1 METDKGKRRPWIYLR
16 ERMERIYDRAG
27 YLLLAFGVLFVLFVT
42 FYSDDWL
49 HTLWRGLLIIMARG
63 RHDPGA

>member
-1 METDKGKRRPWIYLR
+1 MEADRGMQRQWTYLR

-27 YLLLAFGVLFVLFVT
+27 YLLLMVGVLFVLFAT

-49 HTLWRGLLIIMARG
+49 QTLWRGLLIIMARG

>member
-1 METDKGKRRPWIYLR
+1 METDRGKQRQWTYLR

-27 YLLLAFGVLFVLFVT
+27 YLLLMVGVLFVLFVT

-49 HTLWRGLLIIMARG
+49 QTLWRGVLIIMTRG
-63 RHDPGA
+63 RSDPAA